1 MSTDLDPRS
10 LYSNPFSTNIYS
22 NSSQK
27 PSLENTFKQIMKVSN
42 SSSNEN
48 KDFYTRI
55 NNFFINSDS
64 LANIRDKDAVFN
76 YIQNI
81 HQDKTNE
88 LNQLNK
94 TLLNQT
100 QVTKQI
106 YRADDYSANSSIF
119 YTAFIKYTF
128 LLTSVIFILAALTIT
143 NKLSTRSCMIISII
157 IIALFTTVFMLNI
170 SSNMTRLK
178 TDWNKYNWGGIRL
191 NNEANMSS

>member
-64 LANIRDKDAVFN
+64 LANIRDNDAVFN